1 MVYTIN
7 SADNR
12 YYDLILNP
20 DNYRRNDFS
29 KTFAITIDIFSKI
42 FNIALIGSFFSHDF
56 DCAVIDEEVL
66 TIMQKDT
73 ITQLNVL
80 SCTLITHKRF
90 ECFGSNIGLY
100 KVKSGY
106 IIHGEVEIL
115 MLNENFDVMWRFSG
129 NDIFISSSDKT
140 SFELCESSIKLYD
153 FNDEYYEI
161 DFNGKSII

>member
-12 YYDLILNP
+12 YYDFVLNP
-20 DNYRRNDFS
+20 DNYRRKDFS
-29 KTFAITIDIFSKI
+29 KTFAITIDIFSKTVY
-42 FNIALIGSFFSHDF
+42 IALIGDFFSYDVN
-56 DCAVIDEEVL
+56 CAVIDGEIL
-66 TIMQKDT
+66 TVMQNDT
-73 ITQLNVL
+73 LTQLNVL
-80 SCTLITHKRF
+80 TGELLTHKHV

-115 MLNENFDVMWRFSG
+115 MLNENFDVIWRFSG

-153 FNDEYYEI
+153 FNDECYEI